1 MPPSSRAP
9 LAALDAR
16 LDAVVGQDGS
26 PASISAWWGG
36 LDGEQWW
43 SRRDDVPHYAA
54 STMKLPLVIAAQ
66 RLVVAGRLR
75 PDEAVAVDDR
85 FASVADGSVFAMD
98 EDDDQDPDTWAAL
111 GGTRTLAQLMEH
123 AVIHSGNLAT
133 NLLLGRVGLPAV
145 ADVLADAGCSSGTVV
160 GRGIEDAVA
169 RRAGI
174 TNTVTAA
181 DLARL
186 LTLVARRD
194 PALGGPEVCEP
205 IEAVL
210 ARQTHV
216 DQIPAG
222 LPAGTPTASKSGWI
236 PGVSHDAC
244 TIRPDAASGREPFVL
259 VVCTTVDLPMD
270 QAARLVASVAADV
283 WAAG

>member
-1 MPPSSRAP
+1 M
-9 LAALDAR
+9 
-16 LDAVVGQDGS
+16 GEDGA

-36 LDGEQWW
+36 LDAEPWW
-43 SRRDDVPHYAA
+43 SRRADVPHYAA
-54 STMKLPLVIAAQ
+54 STMKLPLVLAAQ
-66 RLVVAGRLR
+66 RLVVAGRLD
-75 PDEAVAVDDR
+75 PDDTVLVDDR

-98 EDDDQDPDTWAAL
+98 EDDDQDPQTWAAL
-111 GGTRTLAQLMEH
+111 GGTRTVAQLMEH

-145 ADVLADAGCSSGTVV
+145 AEVLAASGCSTGTVV
-160 GRGIEDAVA
+160 GRGIEDAAA

-181 DLARL
+181 DLGRL
-186 LTLVARRD
+186 LTAVARRD
-194 PALGGPEVCEP
+194 PSLGGPEVCEP
-205 IEAVL
+205 VEAVL

-222 LPAGTPTASKSGWI
+222 LPPGTPTASKSGWI

-244 TIRPDAASGREPFVL
+244 IVRPDEATGHEPFVL
-259 VVCTTVDLPMD
+259 VVCTTVDLPME
-270 QAARLVASVAADV
+270 QAAQLVASVAADV